1 MNDFFSILRGY
12 TRRQA
17 STFADLIG
25 ETKEEDMMKRNLTE
39 KELADY
45 MIIKE
50 NNKERLYGISGNNKQ
65 NDTRVDK
72 PFKKHISGIGE
83 VQQMM

>member
-12 TRRQA
+12 TRRQS
-17 STFADLIG
+17 STYADLIG
-25 ETKEEDMMKRNLTE
+25 ETKEEDKLKRNLTE

-50 NNKERLYGISGNNKQ
+50 NNKERLYNISGNNYN
-65 NDTRVDK
+65 NDTRIDK
-72 PFKKHISGIGE
+72 GIKRTISGIGE